1 LLASPVCGFLLFV
14 YCFLFFACLL
24 RHLMAAP
31 DDDARAGSFVFFV
44 DERALG
50 LSFVH
55 AEK

>member
-1 LLASPVCGFLLFV
+1 LLASPVRFFALRLLLLFV
-14 YCFLFFACLL
+14 ACLL

>member
-1 LLASPVCGFLLFV
+1 MRFCSSSIAFIRRL
-14 YCFLFFACLL
+14 CLL

-31 DDDARAGSFVFFV
+31 DDDARGGSFVFFV

-50 LSFVH
+50 LPFVH